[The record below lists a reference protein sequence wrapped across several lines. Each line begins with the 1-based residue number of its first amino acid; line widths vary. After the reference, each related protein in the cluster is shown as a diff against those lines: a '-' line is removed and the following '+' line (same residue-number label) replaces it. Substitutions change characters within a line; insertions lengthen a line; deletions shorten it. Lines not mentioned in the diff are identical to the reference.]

1 MKKNLLN
8 LLLAIALTI
17 SLLVVLAV
25 QAFQPAAVLPK
36 LSIPNLVLLSL
47 VVLLCEHFIA
57 PDQTRRWG
65 AIALYSALTFLLLP
79 LASSLASGMVL
90 LKLTIGG
97 CAVFTATTWLFT
109 SMTRRIASGDN
120 SRIAALVSA
129 LGIFLASQA
138 FTGIL
143 L

>member
-8 LLLAIALTI
+8 ILLALALTL

-25 QAFQPAAVLPK
+25 KAIQPAVVLPK
-36 LSIPNLVLLSL
+36 LSISHLVLLSL
-47 VVLLCEHFIA
+47 AVLLCEHFLA
-57 PDQTRRWG
+57 PNAVRRWG
-65 AIALYSALTFLLLP
+65 DIALYSALTFLLLP

-109 SMTRRIASGDN
+109 SMVRRIASGGGN
-120 SRIAALVSA
+120 NIAVLVSA
-129 LGIFLASQA
+129 FGIFLASQA